1 MRILATL
8 ALTLTALP
16 AFAGTFHYRVSDYPA
31 AGDCHQLAA
40 ELGARFERVTHVT
53 PDTALCT
60 DITSTA
66 FAFEVTYTADEPL
79 NDVSTVRQMSLGQE
93 GVYQTLAACEAVRAS
108 ETAHFQEVTGLEA
121 VASYCKIWDIH
132 DEPSYELKI
141 DSFGTPAM
149 EPFHSETAIF
159 DVPVD
164 TPLDVFQ
171 KAIFDALAQRGLD
184 VRHAVLRSD
193 GIYATL
199 DVLYYATAKFDL
211 SAPELSSLDS
221 KEQCLEQLGL
231 AQAARRGR
239 SEAPVALYCGRSM
252 ISTYYVIGIYRDL
265 GEPSDQLSAE
275 RFANYTQCKGQ
286 RDALVDAYNQ
296 RMGGRVTAG
305 LCTKDEELVWR
316 VRLLLH

>member
-8 ALTLTALP
+8 ALTLSALP
-16 AFAGTFHYRVSDYPA
+16 ALAGTFHYHVSDYPA

-40 ELGARFERVTHVT
+40 ELGARFERVTRVT
-53 PDTALCT
+53 PDTAICT
-60 DITSTA
+60 DISSTS
-66 FAFEVTYTADEPL
+66 FAFEVTYTANERL
-79 NDVSTVRQMSLGQE
+79 NDVSTVKQMSHGQE
-93 GVYQTLAACEAVRAS
+93 GVYRTLAACEAVRAS

-121 VASYCKIWDIH
+121 VASYCKIWDIQ

-149 EPFHSETAIF
+149 EPFQSDAVIF

-171 KAIFDALAQRGLD
+171 RAIFDSLAQRGLD
-184 VRHAVLRSD
+184 VRHAVLRSN
-193 GIYATL
+193 GIYAML
-199 DVLYYATAKFDL
+199 DVLYYAAEKFDL
-211 SAPELSSLDS
+211 SAPELASLDT

-231 AQAARRGR
+231 AQAARQSR
-239 SEAPVALYCGRSM
+239 SEAPVALYCGKSM

-265 GEPSDQLSAE
+265 IQPSDQLSAE
-275 RFANYTQCKGQ
+275 RFTDYLQCKSQ

-305 LCTKDEELVWR
+305 HCSKDENRVWR